1 MKEHGRP
8 YSLDAQWALQDCE
21 ALGVHQ
27 TADRRN
33 DARLCP
39 ITVEAILVTL
49 HKLNSS
55 ESHRVSSMHSYIF
68 R

>member
-39 ITVEAILVTL
+39 ITVEAILETL
-49 HKLNSS
+49 HKYQRKQL
-55 ESHRVSSMHSYIF
+55 
-68 R
+68 